1 MEKFVITGGKPLHG
15 AVTIS
20 GAKNAAVG
28 ILPATIL
35 AGDVCVIEN
44 LPDISD
50 VAVSLKIL
58 SVLGARIKMLNRNTY
73 EIDTTHISCT
83 NVPDDLSRQ
92 MRASYYF
99 LGALLSRFGKAQV
112 AMPGGC
118 NLGPRPIDQHL
129 KAFSA
134 LGAEDSVDYGMITVR
149 AKEGLTGAHIF
160 FDKVSVGAT
169 MNGML
174 SAVMAEGQTILEN
187 CAKEPHVVDLANF
200 LNMCGADV
208 RGAGT
213 DVIKVRGV
221 RQMHGCTYSIIPD
234 QIEAGSYMVAAA
246 APGGD
251 VLIENVPPKHLEPIT
266 AKLRRAGVEVE
277 EFDDSVRV
285 RRTGDILP
293 LKINTMPHPG
303 FPTDM
308 QPLMGVLLSVAKGT
322 STITESVWDNR
333 FRYVDELRKMGANVQ
348 VDGQVAV
355 FEGVDKLSPA
365 PLRASDLRAG
375 AAMVVA
381 ALMAD
386 GTSEIEEI
394 GHIERGYENIVEK
407 LRGLGADISK
417 VDRAPAALESAM

>member
-15 AVTIS
+15 EVTIS

-35 AGDVCVIEN
+35 AADVCVIEN

-58 SVLGARIKMLNRNTY
+58 STLGA
-73 EIDTTHISCT
+73 
-83 NVPDDLSRQ
+83 
-92 MRASYYF
+92 
-99 LGALLSRFGKAQV
+99 
-112 AMPGGC
+112 

-129 KAFSA
+129 KVFSA

-149 AKEGLTGAHIF
+149 AKELNGAHIF

-174 SAVMAEGQTILEN
+174 SAVMAQGQTILEN

-213 DVIKVRGV
+213 DV
-221 RQMHGCTYSIIPD
+221 MHGCTYSIIPD

-246 APGGD
+246 ATGGD
-251 VLIENVPPKHLEPIT
+251 VLIKNVTPKHLEPIT
-266 AKLRRAGVEVE
+266 AKLRRAGVDVE

-285 RRTGDILP
+285 SRKGDILP

-333 FRYVDELRKMGANVQ
+333 FRYVDELRKMGAMVQ

-355 FEGVDKLSPA
+355 FEGVDKLNPA

-407 LRGLGADISK
+407 LQLLGADIRRVEIPASSIS
-417 VDRAPAALESAM
+417 RAM